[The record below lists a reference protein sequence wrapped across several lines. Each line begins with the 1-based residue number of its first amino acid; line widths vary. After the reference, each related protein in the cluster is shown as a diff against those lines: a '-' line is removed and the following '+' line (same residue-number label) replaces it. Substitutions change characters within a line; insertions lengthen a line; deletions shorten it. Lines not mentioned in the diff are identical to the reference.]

1 MTEQTAATVQYVATL
16 AVLAAVTL
24 GLAAMHDEH
33 AGESLAGTLGFA
45 VSARPVARGPL
56 PPAVTAAVTLGL
68 AGVLAITS
76 SGCTGAVSTRDTA
89 TTACA
94 IARKVCSS
102 VDAACAL
109 AAPTEAP

>member
-1 MTEQTAATVQYVATL
+1 MTETTAATVQYLGTL

-33 AGESLAGTLGFA
+33 AGEALAGALGFA
-45 VSARPVARGPL
+45 VSARPVRAPL
-56 PPAVTAAVTLGL
+56 PPPVVAAVTLGL
-68 AGVLAITS
+68 AGVLALTS
-76 SGCTGAVSTRDTA
+76 SGCTGALTARDTA

-94 IARKVCSS
+94 VARKLCST
-102 VDAACAL
+102 VDAACAF